1 MARKVQTFLIDDLD
15 GSEADS
21 TIRFGLDGVDYEIDL
36 NAAHA
41 GELRD
46 ILVAYTEAARKI
58 AGGTWRPP
66 RAGRG
71 APAGRPSTG
80 ELRAWAR
87 AHGVEVKTRGRV
99 PGEVLAE
106 FEAWARHRDG

>member
-41 GELRD
+41 GELLD
-46 ILVAYTEAARKI
+46 ILASYAAAGRKI
-58 AGGTWRPP
+58 TGVTWRPP
-66 RAGRG
+66 RISRQVSADRL
-71 APAGRPSTG
+71 STG

-99 PGEVLAE
+99 PAGVLAE
-106 FEAWARHRDG
+106 FQAWARHGDG

>member
-15 GSEADS
+15 GSEADG

-46 ILVAYTEAARKI
+46 ILASYAAAGRKI
-58 AGGTWRPP
+58 TGVTWRPP
-66 RAGRG
+66 RFSQQVSAD
-71 APAGRPSTG
+71 RPSTG

-99 PGEVLAE
+99 PAGVLAE
-106 FEAWARHRDG
+106 FQAWARHGDG